1 MAETEKQEFL
11 SPHQC
16 FIVYDKQTKQVAI
29 SIRNRLSEKG
39 VKCTIW
45 DEKVFREN
53 EIRLSNYNRLLILN
67 KEIAEEYLG
76 NPYVKSEQLTEYVL
90 YRREGRVASIFL
102 KDEKLDYT
110 ELFKKI
116 ANPAEVIQKGIEA
129 LPVAQQ
135 EKIKSLSPEEIA
147 EAVAI
152 IQHKSGAPALP
163 QKEKIDDNQKNS
175 EVVELLKDLGK
186 AAGGGAAVGAA
197 LALLPI
203 TSISAISALVV
214 LAGYGWF
221 ANKKDAEKCKQLL
234 LFDAA
239 KKFEKELLD
248 DFVNAK

>member
-1 MAETEKQEFL
+1 MAEMEKQEFL

-16 FIVYDKQTKQVAI
+16 FIVYDKLTKQVAI

-53 EIRLSNYNRLLILN
+53 EIRLSNYNRMLILN
-67 KEIAEEYLG
+67 KEIAEEYLA
-76 NPYVKSEQLTEYVL
+76 NPSLKSKQLTEYVL

-102 KDEKLDYT
+102 KNEKLDYT

-116 ANPAEVIQKGIEA
+116 ATPAAEIQKGIEA
-129 LPVAQQ
+129 LPVEQQ

-152 IQHKSGAPALP
+152 IQRESGALALP

-186 AAGGGAAVGAA
+186 AGGGAAVGAA
-197 LALLPI
+197 LVLFPI
-203 TSISAISALVV
+203 TSISAISTLVV

-239 KKFEKELLD
+239 MNFEKELLD

>member
-16 FIVYDKQTKQVAI
+16 FIVYDKLTKQVAI

-39 VKCTIW
+39 VKSTIW

-67 KEIAEEYLG
+67 KEIAEEYLA
-76 NPYVKSEQLTEYVL
+76 NPSLKPKQLTEYVL
-90 YRREGRVASIFL
+90 YKREGRVASIFL

-116 ANPAEVIQKGIEA
+116 AIPAEEIQKGIEA
-129 LPVAQQ
+129 LPVEQQ
-135 EKIKSLSPEEIA
+135 EKIKALSSEEIA
-147 EAVAI
+147 EAIAI
-152 IQHKSGAPALP
+152 IQSESGALALP
-163 QKEKIDDNQKNS
+163 SKEQKDENKKNS
-175 EVVELLKDLGK
+175 EVVELLKELGK

-197 LALLPI
+197 LVLLPI
-203 TSISAISALVV
+203 TSISVISALVV
-214 LAGYGWF
+214 LTGYGWF
-221 ANKKDAEKCKQLL
+221 LNSKDAVKCKQLL
-234 LFDAA
+234 LFEAA
-239 KKFEKELLD
+239 KNFEKELLD